1 MFGLETDV
9 FILLFISLFAAC
21 AFEFVNG
28 FHDTANAVATVIY
41 TNSLKPT
48 VAVVWSGFC
57 NFAGLLVSVFGFF
70 GLFNFGSLGVAMG
83 IVNLLPVELLV
94 DQNVYHSI
102 AMVFALLLSAI
113 IWNVGTWYFGLP
125 SSSSHTLIGSI
136 LGVGLAFSTLPE
148 NTTGAAVNW
157 TKAFETFQALLL
169 SPLIGFSLAI
179 ILMFILR
186 RLTSPE
192 VRAQLFKEPKKNSPP
207 PAWIRGIL
215 IATCTLVSFFHGNND
230 GQKGVGLIM
239 LILIGITPM
248 YFSLNTNKNPLEM
261 QGNIIRIEK
270 VISKIDSTHL
280 SIQDRGRLAETHKE
294 LTELQATLSQ
304 PLVDGKLPAA
314 KRLGVR
320 RDLLLINSNIKKI
333 LDSGDFTLS
342 KSDAEELAKNL
353 DDKNGIRQFTDYA
366 PTWVIL
372 MIALSLGLGTM
383 VGWRRIVVTV
393 GEKIGKQ
400 HLTYAQGASAEL
412 VAATTIGLAS
422 TVLKLPVSTTH
433 VLSSG
438 IAGSMVASK
447 GVKNLQAGTVRNIAL
462 AWVLTLPVSIL
473 LSFTLY
479 LFLRWIL

>member
-48 VAVVWSGFC
+48 VAVVWSGIC
-57 NFAGLLVSVFGFF
+57 NFAGVLLG
-70 GLFNFGSLGVAMG
+70 GIGVAMG

-94 DQNVYHSI
+94 DQNVYHSV
-102 AMVFALLLSAI
+102 AMVLALLLSSI
-113 IWNVGTWYFGLP
+113 IWNLGTWYFGLP

-136 LGVGLAFSTLPE
+136 LGVGLAFSTLPD
-148 NTTGAAVNW
+148 NQSGSAVNW
-157 TKAFETFQALLL
+157 EKAIETGEALLL
-169 SPLIGFSLAI
+169 SPLLGFSMAI
-179 ILMFILR
+179 VLMFVLR
-186 RLTSPE
+186 RSVPNDVKE
-192 VRAQLFKEPKKNSPP
+192 SLFKEPKKNSEPP
-207 PAWIRGIL
+207 TWIRGVL
-215 IATCTLVSFFHGNND
+215 IATCSLVSFFHGSND

-239 LILIGITPM
+239 LILIGIVPFQFAVKPNMDAKLMLPNIQAIEQTTA
-248 YFSLNTNKNPLEM
+248 SL
-261 QGNIIRIEK
+261 
-270 VISKIDSTHL
+270 DSNQL
-280 SIQDRGRLAETHKE
+280 SPVNRGRLAKTI
-294 LTELQATLSQ
+294 TELRELKTMINSST
-304 PLVDGKLPAA
+304 DGQIPND
-314 KRLGVR
+314 KRLDVR
-320 RDLLLINSNIKKI
+320 RDLLLINSNMNKI
-333 LDSGDFTLS
+333 TEDEGSNLSSAQIATLKNSLNDQSGL
-342 KSDAEELAKNL
+342 
-353 DDKNGIRQFTDYA
+353 RRFTDYA
-366 PTWVIL
+366 PFWVIL

-383 VGWRRIVVTV
+383 IGWRRIVVTV

-412 VAATTIGLAS
+412 VAASMIGIAS
-422 TVLKLPVSTTH
+422 GLKLPVSTTH

-447 GVKNLQAGTVRNIAL
+447 GIKNLQAGTIRNIAL

-479 LFLRWIL
+479 IFFRWAF